1 MTTTS
6 PLTTQELDELE
17 GLEKVAT
24 VSGWVANGELVVTEI
39 GAVYPRVANTY
50 SPNNAAFIAAIR
62 NAAPRLLQHVRDQQA
77 IEMGCPSPEDIA
89 EWLKFVNGMIL
100 IAVVHVGESEPIP
113 RLVAVS
119 DWLERL
125 AARAKEE

>member
-1 MTTTS
+1 MTEQYAEVFMKIGD
-6 PLTTQELDELE
+6 LGFALGMRNINQLAGCWEHQEED
-17 GLEKVAT
+17 
-24 VSGWVANGELVVTEI
+24 
-39 GAVYPRVANTY
+39 Y
-50 SPNNAAFIAAIR
+50 AFIAAIR